1 MAFKKIWGSI
11 GLKIFYYSNINIYNI
26 KYFTLKTEKKN
37 WSLVFKNVAGM
48 KDKEKWKFQI
58 RGD

>member
-26 KYFTLKTEKKN
+26 KYFTLKTEKKKLVS
-37 WSLVFKNVAGM
+37 SLQKCRWHERQRKM
-48 KDKEKWKFQI
+48 EIPD
-58 RGD
+58 